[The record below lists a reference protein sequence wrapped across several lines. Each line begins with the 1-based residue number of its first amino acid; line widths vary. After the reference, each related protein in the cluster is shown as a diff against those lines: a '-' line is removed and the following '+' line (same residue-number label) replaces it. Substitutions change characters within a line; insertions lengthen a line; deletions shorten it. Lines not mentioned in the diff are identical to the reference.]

1 MCVITGIS
9 VESRPSRMFAFK
21 AFMASVEVSVAW
33 ILATGVDDQATRI
46 ALFAAAAAGLAW
58 FWRNMLVPLAK
69 VLHRLAAAVEALEDL
84 PVWRK
89 RTERRIKHLELGVG
103 HIASGQ
109 KAMLRELGIEDK
121 VRREFEGT
129 EAFERWMDDYH
140 GDYPDQRA
148 DD

>member
-21 AFMASVEVSVAW
+21 AFMASIEVSVAW
-33 ILATGVDDQATRI
+33 VLATGVDDQATRI
-46 ALFAAAAAGLAW
+46 ALYAAAAAGRAW
-58 FWRNMLVPLAK
+58 FWRNVLLPMAK

-103 HIASGQ
+103 HIAS
-109 KAMLRELGIEDK
+109 
-121 VRREFEGT
+121 
-129 EAFERWMDDYH
+129 
-140 GDYPDQRA
+140 
-148 DD
+148 